1 MNSRKAFYK
10 NRILIGLI
18 LLLAGGLR
26 LYGLNWDDSHH
37 LHPDERFMVMTALNV
52 SWPGSFSEYLNPQ
65 TSPLSPYNTEHY
77 KSYIYGTFPLFL
89 TKGLA
94 TILGYDTYG
103 RLHLVG
109 RMLSALF
116 DLGSLLLVYLI
127 AARLFS
133 QRAGV
138 LSAALYSVAV
148 MHIQQSHFFT
158 TDNFLVFW
166 MLATFLLLVI
176 FLERERHRALLL
188 SSLIGAGYA
197 CALGSKASG
206 VLFVSIIFSVF
217 GTKCVQ
223 SRKKA
228 SWQKNGLYLL
238 GNTLGFALSAYCVF
252 RLVQPYAFATGSWF
266 DLTPQSDFW
275 RALEFQR
282 RALAGEVMFP
292 SQWQWVNTAPILFPL
307 KNILLWGL
315 GLPLGIASLAGAG
328 LFLGAQIKTVTRR
341 KVGIGQAPSTPAM
354 LALIWILVSFAY
366 GGAGFVKSMRYLLP
380 VTPFLIMFA
389 AYTCESIPTRA
400 RFFSPVSAVL
410 LFAGTLM
417 WALAYV
423 SIYSHETTRVAASR
437 WIYNT
442 LPPSSVLANE
452 EWDDPLPIPLSQDA
466 LSGEQAANKHFE
478 SFLIH
483 VYNPDSADKTGEL
496 CRELGRADYI
506 ILSSPRAR
514 GTIGRLPE
522 HYPIMTRYYQLLDA
536 GGLGFELVKECT
548 SYPRLLGREIQDSS
562 AEESFWVYDHPPV
575 RIYRKMKALS
585 RDDCQA
591 ALLNYTAGGKE

>member
-1 MNSRKAFYK
+1 M
-10 NRILIGLI
+10 
-18 LLLAGGLR
+18 
-26 LYGLNWDDSHH
+26 
-37 LHPDERFMVMTALNV
+37 
-52 SWPGSFSEYLNPQ
+52 
-65 TSPLSPYNTEHY
+65 
-77 KSYIYGTFPLFL
+77 
-89 TKGLA
+89 
-94 TILGYDTYG
+94 
-103 RLHLVG
+103 
-109 RMLSALF
+109 
-116 DLGSLLLVYLI
+116 
-127 AARLFS
+127 
-133 QRAGV
+133 V
-138 LSAALYSVAV
+138 LSC
-148 MHIQQSHFFT
+148 
-158 TDNFLVFW
+158 
-166 MLATFLLLVI
+166 LA
-176 FLERERHRALLL
+176 
-188 SSLIGAGYA
+188 GAGYG
-197 CALGSKASG
+197 CALGSKASA
-206 VLFVSIIFSVF
+206 VLFLTIIFPVF
-217 GTKCVQ
+217 VIKCVQ

-228 SWQKNGLYLL
+228 SWQKNGLYLV

-252 RLVQPYAFATGSWF
+252 RLVQPYAFASGSWF
-266 DLTPQSDFW
+266 DLTPQPDFW
-275 RALEFQR
+275 RALDYQR

-341 KVGIGQAPSTPAM
+341 KAGIGQVVCTPAL

-366 GGAGFVKSMRYLLP
+366 GGTGFVKSMRYFLP

-389 AYTCESIPTRA
+389 AYAWESIPTRV
-400 RFFSPVSAVL
+400 RFLSPVSAVL
-410 LFAGTLM
+410 LWALTLL

-423 SIYSHETTRVAASR
+423 SIYSHDTTRVAASR

-452 EWDDPLPIPLSQDA
+452 EWDDPLPVPVSQDA
-466 LSGEQAANKHFE
+466 LHGEQAANKHFE

-496 CRELGRADYI
+496 CRDLGRADYI

-522 HYPIMTRYYQLLDA
+522 YYPIMTRYYHLLDA

-575 RIYRKMKALS
+575 RIYKKIQSLS

-591 ALLNYTAGGKE
+591 ALLNYTAGSKE